1 MNDRVN
7 ETKQKIDSIIKNSQ
21 TANNNYITYIKKYYK
36 ELLEKDKKID
46 IKDKKTDQL
55 LQGIT
60 NYVTGQDTKKNQ
72 KQLKKLAEPRDTSIK
87 PELHLIP
94 TDIDTINNNIKKILT
109 KRGYNKKTIRF

>member
-7 ETKQKIDSIIKNSQ
+7 EAKQKIDSIIKNSQ

-36 ELLEKDKKID
+36 ELVIANEKLT

-60 NYVTGQDTKKNQ
+60 KYVLGQNTKNEQ
-72 KQLKKLAEPRDTSIK
+72 KQLKKLKEQEDHTKK
-87 PELHLIP
+87 PTLQLIP

-109 KRGYNKKTIRF
+109 KRGFNKKTI